1 VVVAMVEDE
10 KGPES
15 GVGTKEGDE
24 EKDAERC
31 RILSSRAL
39 LPLPSLPFS
48 LFLSFSS
55 PFHLISSVLVLFS
68 FLPLVAAPSL
78 ATAS

>member
-1 VVVAMVEDE
+1 MVEDE

-31 RILSSRAL
+31 RILSSRALLPL